1 MFKKLLLGIM
11 LVGFMVGSVGAQTIT
26 ENLDT
31 MDSNLK
37 QANDL
42 LIGLNVLSDTY
53 KSAVR
58 TNAMIQALV
67 DGGQFDQIPLNVKQ
81 ALNQSWIALK
91 NYITAIEGNPDI
103 MEAFAHGQ

>member
-42 LIGLNVLSDTY
+42 LIGLNVLSDTR
-53 KSAVR
+53 V
-58 TNAMIQALV
+58 L
-67 DGGQFDQIPLNVKQ
+67 
-81 ALNQSWIALK
+81 
-91 NYITAIEGNPDI
+91 
-103 MEAFAHGQ
+103 